1 MASLDDFA
9 KDIAM
14 FRSSAAAVLAA
25 LALSSIPA
33 SAQQRVQAGVLEC
46 RGGESISFVVG
57 SVSEFTCT
65 YRPDIGP
72 VQGYRAKLTRAGI
85 DVGVTAVSGLA
96 WGVLAPT
103 NQIGLGDLSGNYG
116 GATAGG
122 AFVVGAGANVMYGGS
137 NNSFALQ
144 PLSLEGQVGLNVYA
158 GVAGLELRFG
168 Q

>member
-1 MASLDDFA
+1 
-9 KDIAM
+9 M
-14 FRSSAAAVLAA
+14 FRLSAAAALAA

-33 SAQQRVQAGVLEC
+33 SAQQVQVGALEC
-46 RGGESISFVVG
+46 RGGESISFIVG
-57 SVSEFTCT
+57 SVSELTCIF
-65 YRPDIGP
+65 RPNFGP
-72 VQGYRAKLTRAGI
+72 VQAYRARLTRAGV

-96 WGVLAPT
+96 WGVFAPT

-122 AFVVGAGANVMYGGS
+122 AFVIGAGANVMYGGS

>member
-1 MASLDDFA
+1 MIRLSAMAAF
-9 KDIAM
+9 
-14 FRSSAAAVLAA
+14 AA
-25 LALSSIPA
+25 LALSSAPA
-33 SAQQRVQAGVLEC
+33 AAQQQVQAGMLEC

-57 SVSEFTCT
+57 SVSEFNCI
-65 YRPDIGP
+65 YRPNIGP
-72 VQGYRAKLTRAGI
+72 VQAYRARLTRAGI

-96 WGVLAPT
+96 WGVFAPT

-122 AFVVGAGANVMYGGS
+122 AFVFGAGANVMYGGS

-144 PLSLEGQVGLNVYA
+144 PLSIEGQVGLNVYA

>member
-1 MASLDDFA
+1 
-9 KDIAM
+9 M
-14 FRSSAAAVLAA
+14 FRFPAAAALAA

-33 SAQQRVQAGVLEC
+33 SAQQVQVGALEC

-57 SVSEFTCT
+57 SISELTCVF
-65 YRPDIGP
+65 RPNVGP
-72 VQGYRAKLTRAGI
+72 VQAYRARLTRAGV

-96 WGVLAPT
+96 WGVFAPT
-103 NQIGLGDLSGNYG
+103 NQIGLGDLAGNYG

-122 AFVVGAGANVMYGGS
+122 AFVIGAGANVMYGGS

>member
-1 MASLDDFA
+1 MAVLPDLQR
-9 KDIAM
+9 ILPM
-14 FRSSAAAVLAA
+14 FRLSAVAAFAA

-33 SAQQRVQAGVLEC
+33 SAQQVQAGVLEC

-57 SVSEFTCT
+57 SVSEFTCN
-65 YRPDIGP
+65 YRPNFGP
-72 VQGYRAKLTRAGI
+72 VQAYRARLTRAGV

-96 WGVLAPT
+96 WGVFAPT

-137 NNSFALQ
+137 NNSFCAAALE
-144 PLSLEGQVGLNVYA
+144 PRGPGWP
-158 GVAGLELRFG
+158 
-168 Q
+168 

>member
-1 MASLDDFA
+1 
-9 KDIAM
+9 M
-14 FRSSAAAVLAA
+14 FRFSAAAALAA
-25 LALSSIPA
+25 LALSSVPA
-33 SAQQRVQAGVLEC
+33 SAQQVQVGALEC
-46 RGGESISFVVG
+46 RGGESISFIVG
-57 SVSEFTCT
+57 SVSELTCVF
-65 YRPDIGP
+65 RPNVGP
-72 VQGYRAKLTRAGI
+72 VQAYRARLTRAGV

-96 WGVLAPT
+96 WGVFAPT

>member
-1 MASLDDFA
+1 
-9 KDIAM
+9 M
-14 FRSSAAAVLAA
+14 FRLSAAAALAA
-25 LALSSIPA
+25 LALVFAPA
-33 SAQQRVQAGVLEC
+33 SAQQVQAGVLEC
-46 RGGESISFVVG
+46 RGGESISFIVG
-57 SVSEFTCT
+57 SVSEFTCI
-65 YRPDIGP
+65 YRPNFGP
-72 VQGYRAKLTRAGI
+72 AQAYRARLTRAGV

-96 WGVLAPT
+96 WGVFAPT

>member
-1 MASLDDFA
+1 
-9 KDIAM
+9 M
-14 FRSSAAAVLAA
+14 FRLSAIAA
-25 LALSSIPA
+25 LLTLAVSSVPA
-33 SAQQRVQAGVLEC
+33 SAQQVQAGVLEC
-46 RGGESISFVVG
+46 RGGESISFIVG
-57 SVSEFTCT
+57 SVSEFNCI
-65 YRPDIGP
+65 YRPDFGP
-72 VQGYRAKLTRAGI
+72 AQQYRARLTRAGI
-85 DVGVTAVSGLA
+85 DVGVTAVSGLGWA
-96 WGVLAPT
+96 VFAPT

-122 AFVVGAGANVMYGGS
+122 AFVIGGGANVMYGGS

>member
-1 MASLDDFA
+1 
-9 KDIAM
+9 M
-14 FRSSAAAVLAA
+14 FRLSALAA
-25 LALSSIPA
+25 LAVFALSSAPA
-33 SAQQRVQAGVLEC
+33 SAQVQAGMLEC
-46 RGGESISFVVG
+46 RGGESISFIIG
-57 SVSEFTCT
+57 SVSEFNCI
-65 YRPDIGP
+65 YRPDFGP
-72 VQGYRAKLTRAGI
+72 AQQYRARLTRAGI

-96 WGVLAPT
+96 WAVFAPT

-122 AFVVGAGANVMYGGS
+122 AFVIGAGANVMYGGS